1 MTARRSMLISPEKM
15 TPEERLQ
22 AVAELFSAAVLRLR
36 KRPKVRPEST
46 SVPTAESAASSLDVR
61 PEMSL
66 TVPTG

>member
-1 MTARRSMLISPEKM
+1 MTARRSTLIPPEKM

-36 KRPKVRPEST
+36 RRPRIPAEPAPRPPS
-46 SVPTAESAASSLDVR
+46 ESAANSLDVG
-61 PEMSL
+61 PKMSL